1 MYFVAF
7 LFFKGKR
14 MAVTC
19 GSEAV
24 PDEVLEEDEDGVGGE
39 VIASLGTVDIPR
51 NILTKRI

>member
-1 MYFVAF
+1 
-7 LFFKGKR
+7 

-39 VIASLGTVDIPR
+39 VIASLGTFDIPW
-51 NILTKRI
+51 NIITEKI